1 MRSIIEQV
9 DEFIESYFD
18 GTIISTISDVIIGH
32 EVKIPSKTLK
42 ERVSEDL
49 SSLVSILI
57 PNYLKVKDGEKEKLA
72 ETIYNIVIQ
81 LRTFGMVR
89 NNPLSLR
96 ELDYFKSRC
105 QKLEDD
111 NNGLIKRI
119 VELSDTVQKLT
130 AGSSAIR

>member
-57 PNYLKVKDGEKEKLA
+57 PNYLKVQDGEKEKLA

-81 LRTFGMVR
+81 LRTFVMVR